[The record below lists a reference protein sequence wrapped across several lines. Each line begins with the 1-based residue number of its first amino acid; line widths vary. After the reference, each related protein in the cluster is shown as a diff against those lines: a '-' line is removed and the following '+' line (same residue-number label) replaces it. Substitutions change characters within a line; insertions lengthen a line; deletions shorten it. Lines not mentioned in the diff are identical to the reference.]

1 MTTAAPERRPGAG
14 LQAYTRQF
22 KTGEYVF
29 REGDLGTEMFI
40 IQEGKIEIMKSVG
53 KRDKLLAVLE
63 KGDFF
68 GEVSILEDL
77 PRTAS
82 ARAQS
87 DATVVE
93 INGSTF
99 DHMLRSNPEI
109 AVRMMRKMSRRLREA
124 DRLLQLTPTSSGQS
138 GSIPEMPPSK
148 VPPPGT
154 APQRLVHSRSGMEF
168 RLAKEPETAIG
179 RRDPVTGIQP
189 EIDLSPVD
197 LQRSVSRRHAK
208 IYRQDGK
215 FFLIEEIGTVNGT
228 FVNGS
233 RVETGVPVEIK
244 PGEEV
249 RFGLVDLFFE
259 TK

>member
-1 MTTAAPERRPGAG
+1 MATAPPAPERRAASG

-22 KTGEYVF
+22 KAGEFVF

-40 IQEGKIEIMKSVG
+40 VQEGKIEIQKAVG
-53 KRDKLLAVLE
+53 KRDKVLAVLE

-87 DATVVE
+87 DVTLVE

-124 DRLLQLTPTSSGQS
+124 DRLLQLSPTQS
-138 GSIPEMPPSK
+138 GAIPEMPPSK
-148 VPPPGT
+148 APAPGT

-168 RLAKEPETAIG
+168 RLATEPETAIG

-208 IYRQDGK
+208 IYRQDGR

-228 FVNGS
+228 FVNGQ